1 MADDL
6 RVQRFGNTGG
16 AMSIT
21 TPDGQKTQ
29 VVNAMKRRA
38 QMGGGG
44 VSRMAMAP
52 FNPFIQNLDI
62 PQDYALRNVY
72 KRHFFKTN
80 PIVGN
85 AIELHAE
92 FALSDFHLEH
102 EDEAIEEFLNDMLQE
117 SGFLEMLLMASVEFW
132 LIGELNWFSFF
143 DSPSNP
149 SCYTGFC
156 LLDPNKLNIVNTP
169 FVQGHYKE
177 EARLQISGT
186 FETIV
191 KNGPNHPETGM
202 IYKHL
207 PSDMVNY
214 CLKKVPMPL
223 SPLQYSRMKR
233 NNYFSIRGESILER
247 IFPLLL
253 YKDKLRAAQIAI
265 ADRYVTPT
273 EIWKVGETGEPAD
286 NNELEALREAIQATY
301 FDYQKCFHPSHECL
315 TRIGWKHYKDL
326 NLEDEI
332 GTINI
337 KSGALEYQKPMAIH
351 EYDCD
356 GELIH
361 FSKGYNDALVTP
373 NHNMLVQERLKGNFQ
388 KFDPEWKLVR
398 ADKIKFASRF
408 KGIPEVW
415 KGKSPEFIKVGKYKI
430 PTMLYCALAGY
441 YVSEGSCKKVGKGGG
456 LISVCQT
463 AKSRHTPDIDKLFRE
478 ISKHV
483 YSGRYTSIVEDR
495 ELITWQVSRV
505 DFYRH
510 FTKHYGN
517 SQYDKKISKLL
528 MDLDTPFIKEFL
540 RTAQNGDGTPHVN
553 KEGRQNGSGYS
564 SVSKELVDKI
574 QILCFKVGYPS
585 YVKCFPLEEQLKRK
599 PGKHHIIGTCDV
611 WGIYWS
617 YPVIGDSRRGK
628 GVTPYVGDR
637 HNWEKDVTRVQYTGK
652 VWCVTTPNSTVV
664 TRRNGR
670 TSISGNSIIWHH
682 ALQYECVG
690 PQDKIPA
697 LWTEFDNIDNEV
709 CAGLLINKGLI
720 LGDASTFASDV
731 VRYDILINRYMMYR
745 QKVEGFIRNLLAPIL
760 KIHEIYVPESKVK
773 SMALRTQC
781 GKGRPLAYPTIRWD
795 KQTLRDENTK
805 LELMTK
811 LVEKKL
817 IPESTLIRML
827 NIDPKTAAKKVDE
840 EALANVER
848 KANLLKQIKAKG
860 IPMTAELQQIL
871 GNEEGAGGL
880 PGGGEMPT
888 SIGGMGG
895 GEGGAPSPIG
905 GNTDETNELP
915 AVVPGANEKGE
926 AATAAVSG
934 GSPGSP
940 NPTMPTAI
948 K

>member
-1 MADDL
+1 MSDDL
-6 RVQRFGNTGG
+6 RVQRFGATGG
-16 AMSIT
+16 LLQIS
-21 TPDGQKTQ
+21 TPEGQKTQ

-38 QMGGGG
+38 QMGGG

-85 AIELHAE
+85 AIELHSE

-102 EDEAIEEFLNDMLQE
+102 EDEAIEEFLNDMLHE
-117 SGFLEMLLMASVEFW
+117 AGFLEMLLMASVEYW

-143 DSPSNP
+143 DSPDNP

-156 LLDPNKLNIVNTP
+156 LLDPNKLSIINTP

-191 KNGPNHPETGM
+191 KNGPNNAETGM
-202 IYKHL
+202 IYRHL
-207 PSDMVNY
+207 PKDMVTY
-214 CLKKVPMPL
+214 CLKKQPMPL

-273 EIWKVGETGEPAD
+273 EIFKVGETGEPAD
-286 NNELEALREAIQATY
+286 NAELEALREAIQATY
-301 FDYQKCFHPSHECL
+301 FDYQKL
-315 TRIGWKHYKDL
+315 
-326 NLEDEI
+326 
-332 GTINI
+332 
-337 KSGALEYQKPMAIH
+337 
-351 EYDCD
+351 
-356 GELIH
+356 
-361 FSKGYNDALVTP
+361 
-373 NHNMLVQERLKGNFQ
+373 
-388 KFDPEWKLVR
+388 
-398 ADKIKFASRF
+398 
-408 KGIPEVW
+408 
-415 KGKSPEFIKVGKYKI
+415 
-430 PTMLYCALAGY
+430 
-441 YVSEGSCKKVGKGGG
+441 
-456 LISVCQT
+456 
-463 AKSRHTPDIDKLFRE
+463 
-478 ISKHV
+478 
-483 YSGRYTSIVEDR
+483 
-495 ELITWQVSRV
+495 
-505 DFYRH
+505 
-510 FTKHYGN
+510 
-517 SQYDKKISKLL
+517 
-528 MDLDTPFIKEFL
+528 
-540 RTAQNGDGTPHVN
+540 
-553 KEGRQNGSGYS
+553 
-564 SVSKELVDKI
+564 
-574 QILCFKVGYPS
+574 
-585 YVKCFPLEEQLKRK
+585 
-599 PGKHHIIGTCDV
+599 
-611 WGIYWS
+611 
-617 YPVIGDSRRGK
+617 
-628 GVTPYVGDR
+628 
-637 HNWEKDVTRVQYTGK
+637 
-652 VWCVTTPNSTVV
+652 
-664 TRRNGR
+664 
-670 TSISGNSIIWHH
+670 IIWHH

-697 LWTEFDNIDNEV
+697 LWTELDNIDNEV

-745 QKVEGFIRNLLAPIL
+745 QKIEGFIRNLLAPIL

-773 SMALRTQC
+773 SMTLRMQC

-811 LVEKKL
+811 LVEKRL

-860 IPMTAELQQIL
+860 IPMTAELAQIL
-871 GNEEGAGGL
+871 GMEEGSGEMP

-888 SIGGMGG
+888 SIGGGG
-895 GEGGAPSPIG
+895 DEPMPVG
-905 GNTDETNELP
+905 GNLDETNELP
-915 AVVPGANEKGE
+915 NTVPGANEKGE

-934 GSPGSP
+934 GMPGGP
-940 NPTMPTAI
+940 NPTMPMAI
-948 K
+948 SK